1 MGRDNSKIGVKMRD
15 IARLANVSISTVSLA
30 LNSKPGVSE
39 ATRQKILQIA
49 RFLADN
55 YATDRFG
62 HVKKGSIRFLKIVK
76 HGHVLNR
83 DHDVFISSYLDGLEE
98 EARANGYN
106 LEVNTFVSAQ
116 TEDIVKLFSNPSVDG
131 LIVLGTE
138 FNEADVKAF
147 EKVSIPVVI
156 IDTNFDY
163 IGLDFVDMN
172 NMEATFQIIRHL
184 VELGHQK
191 IGLIKSPV
199 ECRNFKLREIG
210 FKEALRYFGITFK
223 EKYVFPV
230 DSTFSGAYTD
240 MLQLLKRA
248 TELPTALF
256 SSNDIIAYGCIKAI
270 KEANLK
276 VPDDISIVGFDDLP
290 MSALMDPPLTTM
302 KVSKR
307 QIGKTAMRLMIDKL
321 KRDVTVPIKISISGE
336 LVRRQSVRES
346 ATEVS
351 PGVVQRQL

>member
-1 MGRDNSKIGVKMRD
+1 MRDNSKIGVKMKD
-15 IARLANVSISTVSLA
+15 IARLANVSVSTVSLA
-30 LNSKPGVSE
+30 LNGKPGVSE

-49 RFLADN
+49 RFLADS
-55 YATDRFG
+55 YTADKFG
-62 HVKKGSIRFLKIVK
+62 HVRKGSIRFLKIVR

-83 DHDVFISSYLDGLEE
+83 DHDVFISSYIDGLEE
-98 EARANGYN
+98 EARTNGYS
-106 LEVNTFVSAQ
+106 LEVNTFVSAEM
-116 TEDIVKLFSNPSVDG
+116 EDIIKLFRNPSVDG

-138 FNEADVKAF
+138 FSEADVSAF
-147 EKVSIPVVI
+147 EKVTIPVVF

-163 IGLDFVDMN
+163 MGFNFVDMN
-172 NMEATFQIIRHL
+172 NMEATFQIIRHF
-184 VELGHQK
+184 VELGHRK
-191 IGLIKSPV
+191 IGLIRSPV

-210 FKEALRYFGITFK
+210 FREALRHLGIPLK
-223 EKYVFPV
+223 EKYIFSV
-230 DSTFSGAYTD
+230 DSTFSGAYSD
-240 MLQLLKRA
+240 MVQLLKKA

-302 KVSKR
+302 KVSKT

-321 KRDVTVPIKISISGE
+321 KGELEVPVKVLISGE
-336 LVRRQSVRES
+336 LVYRQSVRKLTGEP
-346 ATEVS
+346 EE
-351 PGVVQRQL
+351 PGGPGP